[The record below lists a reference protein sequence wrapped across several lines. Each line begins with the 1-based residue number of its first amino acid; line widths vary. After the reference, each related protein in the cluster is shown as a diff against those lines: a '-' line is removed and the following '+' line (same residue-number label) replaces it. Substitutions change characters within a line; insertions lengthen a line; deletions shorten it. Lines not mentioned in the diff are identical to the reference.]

1 MAIDV
6 RKILS
11 ELKRKGSS
19 GEQIAKVEQLLKE
32 YEVAMKQLQKFDPA
46 VQSLTSDGTAFEM
59 SKTFEEIAKLYSQ
72 NAEVLGG
79 SVQLSEEKFNLLE
92 DEKEILKK
100 IVDIEIA
107 AGQLESEKKKIAQKR
122 IREITKRQKGE
133 KDFVQGVA
141 KGEQAAK
148 LLLQASLGLSTE
160 WNKLGT
166 KGGMKGFA
174 TGMVKGIKSLFN
186 PIAILASVAQKVF
199 QSAMAQD
206 KAAAG
211 LFAKTGIDRSR
222 VDIRDISLKL
232 KGMGINLMGKT
243 ASSIA
248 SLQEGYRSFNDV
260 VGKENFADIVNTL
273 SVFESMGASGQDV
286 ARTYGLLTKV
296 FDKTP
301 KQATAMM
308 QNFTALAE
316 ESGRPVKELF
326 STFVNQSP
334 ILARFEKQGTK
345 IFRDISLQAA
355 RMEMDVAKLLTF
367 EESMDT
373 YEGAAKVAQAF
384 NVAFGKPMINA
395 QELLAA
401 NHGEK
406 MNILAKAM
414 KESGINFSPRM
425 LRGLAQD
432 ANIDVDMLQKMAKH
446 GAIDMSKSKKR
457 IQNNQKSLA
466 TNIQKVTNN
475 QTVMDRLLG
484 KMQEIISHIA
494 QAVGADSGLAY
505 AVGLMNKVAISLFG
519 GQFGEFQAKALADGG
534 AVQALQFTKDSMKGL
549 DKEMTTGLQ
558 TVKEA
563 KDQQRIAS
571 LLLEMKELADRGE
584 LNLTSTKRGATKTQ
598 RLLNASDH
606 AALLAKQFDIGRP
619 LAYAIAQQG
628 QFFFKEGFSPENL
641 QNMVN
646 QRFDQVVDL
655 QAFKESK
662 KGRQLDIDT
671 DDGVRVVQTQVKGDS
686 YAKMFMRA
694 FGIGDEDVEASDL
707 PMVDSPEVKA
717 AKQKQQAKAKVQP
730 QNDAFVSPASVSSN
744 FVQPVFHKQD
754 KFYAAKEGGVIAK
767 ALDEV
772 LAAVDKLIAQKSDV
786 NLSIREAELARVVD
800 RAMSA
805 NSRRGN

>member
-32 YEVAMKQLQKFDPA
+32 YEVAMQQLQKFDPA
-46 VQSLTSDGTAFEM
+46 VQSLTADGSAFEM
-59 SKTFEEIAKLYSQ
+59 SKTFEEIAKLYSE

-122 IREITKRQKGE
+122 IREIIKRQKAE

-174 TGMVKGIKSLFN
+174 KGMVKGIKSLFN

-199 QSAMAQD
+199 QSALAQD

-211 LFAKTGIDRSR
+211 LFARTGIDRSR
-222 VDIRDISLKL
+222 VDIRSISLKL
-232 KGMGINLMGKT
+232 KGMGVDLMGKT

-260 VGKENFADIVNTL
+260 VGKENFSDIVNTL
-273 SVFESMGASGQDV
+273 TAFESMGASGQDV

-401 NHGEK
+401 SHGEK

-446 GAIDMSKSKKR
+446 GAIDMSKSKKKVE
-457 IQNNQKSLA
+457 NNQKTLA
-466 TNIQKVTNN
+466 SNIEKVAKN
-475 QTVMDRLLG
+475 QTVMDKLLG

-494 QAVGADSGLAY
+494 QSVGADKGLAL
-505 AVGLMNKVAISLFG
+505 AVELLRKVAITLFG
-519 GQFGEFQAKALADGG
+519 NSGKELEAKALAEGG
-534 AVQALQFTKDSMKGL
+534 LVKASTVTASRNTSVATGKLQKSFL
-549 DKEMTTGLQ
+549 

-563 KDQQRIAS
+563 K
-571 LLLEMKELADRGE
+571 KEQEVAR
-584 LNLTSTKRGATKTQ
+584 
-598 RLLNASDH
+598 
-606 AALLAKQFDIGRP
+606 ALLAIKEDIESGRLDVSKKGGFFDFGERGRIDKSVSERYKIP
-619 LAYAIAQQG
+619 LSLAERLGRHGAKSFFQG
-628 QFFFKEGFSPENL
+628 SFSEKNL
-641 QNMVN
+641 QGMLE
-646 QRFDQVVDL
+646 QDFGQVVDMAAL
-655 QAFKESK
+655 MK
-662 KGRQLDIDT
+662 KYGKI
-671 DDGVRVVQTQVKGDS
+671 
-686 YAKMFMRA
+686 
-694 FGIGDEDVEASDL
+694 DVEEEGGIRILQKDNTFVDDNLRDSQL
-707 PMVDSPEVKA
+707 PMTESEAAKKA
-717 AKQKQQAKAKVQP
+717 RIEAEKQKQNQSPPTVQP